1 MKRQWTIANAENTVL
16 NCKGV
21 ELNGKTI
28 IAKEGLSGLK
38 ACSALS
44 YLTKVWN
51 YRYRNLKVK

>member
-1 MKRQWTIANAENTVL
+1 MERQWTLSGALKTIE

-21 ELNGKTI
+21 ELNGKKI
-28 IAKEGLSGLK
+28 ITKEGLQGLK

-51 YRYRNLKVK
+51 YRYANLKV

>member
-1 MKRQWTIANAENTVL
+1 MKKEWSLTKALQAIE

-21 ELNGKTI
+21 EINGKTI
-28 IAKEGLSGLK
+28 IAKEGLQGLK

-51 YRYRNLKVK
+51 YRYANLRV